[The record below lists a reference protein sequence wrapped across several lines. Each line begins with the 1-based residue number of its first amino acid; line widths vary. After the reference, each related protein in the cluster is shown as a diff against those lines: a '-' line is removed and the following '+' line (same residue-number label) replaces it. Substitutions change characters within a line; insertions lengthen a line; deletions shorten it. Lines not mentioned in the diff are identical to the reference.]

1 MPTFIADKF
10 TSTFAK
16 RMEPMIRSFNEFKF
30 FKSFRIPVES
40 GDDVQFLVE
49 FDGDPYADRGE
60 YVKDAKLLDV
70 SVAGLGFQTKKSLSI
85 DDEITMSI
93 NYKKLRFDICG
104 KVVRVMS
111 NPREEDSYICG
122 VEISE
127 KDDRDKMKRFLGQMI
142 NYFQPD
148 RLKECLRDLALAEK
162 YADMDEGFEA
172 LSLLI
177 SLYQDIT
184 LYSQKEGF
192 ITNLLEEAARVVN
205 AQRAVVYLINSDK
218 NELEAK
224 ECVGFEDKSLLHFDF
239 RQGVMGQVFTT
250 GLSINLDKSSEQ
262 LKFLQKDY
270 PSQISAVGAYPLYNA
285 QDKVIGVLQLENKR
299 SDERFSIEDEKVLK
313 IFALIFSSFYGEYNP
328 LSEKSLVRR
337 FSAPQARSVIFI
349 GRSEATTDLR
359 KTITKLKDSNAP
371 LVITGERGVGKSL
384 YAQILHVEG
393 VRNDK
398 DFELV
403 TCQGMPEKVLE
414 DQLFGNNENIGI
426 LAKCQNGTVCIEEA
440 THMPISV
447 QIKLLKFIHAPA
459 NDKNAQMHVRF
470 IFTSSKDLSD
480 AISQNLLHPEL
491 YQFMSQYVVL
501 IKPLRDRKK
510 DIGDLLDY
518 YLLRECKTHGFL
530 PKVLGDEVKEKL
542 LDYNWPGNVTELRQ
556 AMGRLVMYNA
566 KQHVI
571 TDTSNDILPVVEQS
585 LTPSINSSI
594 PFVNDYKIDLKDRVL
609 MVERE
614 LVMAEIKRCKGNKS
628 KAASDMGISRE
639 ALRKKMMSFDEVLQR
654 LTGKVVPLTSDRAED
669 ATTALT
675 ADNVVNLTS
684 RKQEKKAA

>member
-1 MPTFIADKF
+1 
-10 TSTFAK
+10 
-16 RMEPMIRSFNEFKF
+16 MIRSFNEFKF

-40 GDDVQFLVE
+40 GDDVQFLLE
-49 FDGDPYADRGE
+49 INSDAYAERGE

-70 SVAGLGFQTKKSLSI
+70 SVAGLGFQTKRSLSI
-85 DDEITMSI
+85 DEDITMSI
-93 NYKKLRFDICG
+93 NYKKLRFDING

-111 NPREEDSYICG
+111 NPRDENSYICG
-122 VEISE
+122 VEIVE
-127 KDDRDKMKRFLGQMI
+127 KDDREKMKRFLGQLI
-142 NYFQPD
+142 NYFQPE

-172 LSLLI
+172 LSLLV

-192 ITNLLEEAARVVN
+192 IKNLLEESTRIVN
-205 AQRAVVYLINSDK
+205 AQRAVIYLINSDK
-218 NELEAK
+218 NEIEAK
-224 ECVGFEDKSLLHFDF
+224 EAVGFEDKSRLHFDF

-250 GLSINLDKSSEQ
+250 GLSANLDKSSDQ

-270 PSQISAVGAYPLYNA
+270 PANITAVASYPLYNA

-337 FSAPQARSVIFI
+337 FSAPHSRSVIFI
-349 GRSEATTDLR
+349 GRSESTTDLR
-359 KTITKLKDSNAP
+359 KTITKLKDTNTP
-371 LVITGERGVGKSL
+371 LIITGERGVGKSL

-398 DFELV
+398 DYELV
-403 TCQGMPEKVLE
+403 TCQGMPEDALM
-414 DQLFGNNENIGI
+414 DQLFGSKENIGF
-426 LAKCQNGTVCIEEA
+426 LSKCQNGTICIEEV
-440 THMPISV
+440 TYMPINV

-459 NDKNAQMHVRF
+459 NDKNAQMHIRF
-470 IFTSSKDLSD
+470 IFTSSKDLVT
-480 AISQNLLHPEL
+480 AIAQNQLHAEL
-491 YQFMSQYVVL
+491 YQFMSQYVVQM
-501 IKPLRDRKK
+501 KPLRERKK
-510 DIGDLLDY
+510 DVGDLLDY
-518 YLLRECKTHGFL
+518 YLLRECKTHGLL
-530 PKVLGDEVKEKL
+530 PKVLSDEIKEKL
-542 LDYNWPGNVTELRQ
+542 LDYSWPGNVTELRQ
-556 AMGRLVMYNA
+556 AMGRLVMYNV

-571 TDTSNDILPVVEQS
+571 TDAGNDILPIVEQS

-594 PFVNDYKIDLKDRVL
+594 PFVNDHKIDLKDRVL

-628 KAASDMGISRE
+628 KAATEMGISRE

-654 LTGKVVPLTSDRAED
+654 LTGRVAELSQESSQESSND
-669 ATTALT
+669 LKAN
-675 ADNVVNLTS
+675 NVVNLPS
-684 RKQEKKAA
+684 REQDKKAA

>member
-1 MPTFIADKF
+1 
-10 TSTFAK
+10 
-16 RMEPMIRSFNEFKF
+16 MIRSFNEFKF

-40 GDDVQFLVE
+40 GDDIQFLVE
-49 FDGDPYADRGE
+49 IDNDPYAEQHGD
-60 YVKDAKLLDV
+60 YIKDAKLLDV
-70 SVAGLGFQTKKSLSI
+70 SVAGLGFKTQKSLSI
-85 DDEITMSI
+85 DDEIVMSI
-93 NYKKLRFDICG
+93 NYKKLRFDING

-111 NPREEDSYICG
+111 DSRQEDTYICG
-122 VEISE
+122 VEITE
-127 KDDRDKMKRFLGQMI
+127 KDDRDKMKRFLGQLI
-142 NYFQPD
+142 NYFQPE

-192 ITNLLEEAARVVN
+192 ITNLLEEASRVVN
-205 AQRAVVYLINSDK
+205 AQRAVIYLINSDK

-224 ECVGFEDKSLLHFDF
+224 ECVGFQDEKSNLHFDF

-270 PSQISAVGAYPLYNA
+270 PVQITAVASYPLQNA

-313 IFALIFSSFYGEYNP
+313 IFALIFSSFYGAYNP

-337 FSAPQARSVIFI
+337 FSAPQSRSVIFI
-349 GRSEATTDLR
+349 GRSEPTTELR

-371 LVITGERGVGKSL
+371 LIITGERGVGKSL

-398 DFELV
+398 DFELI
-403 TCQGMPEKVLE
+403 TCQGMPESALDE
-414 DQLFGNNENIGI
+414 QLFGNKENIGT
-426 LAKCQNGTVCIEEA
+426 LSKCQNGTVCIEEVS
-440 THMPISV
+440 HMPISI

-459 NDKNAQMHVRF
+459 NDKNAQMQVRF
-470 IFTSSKDLSD
+470 IFTSSKDLAE
-480 AISQNLLHPEL
+480 AIAHNQLHPEL

-501 IKPLRDRKK
+501 IKPLRERKK
-510 DIGDLLDY
+510 DISDLLDY

-530 PKVLGDEVKEKL
+530 PKVLGEEIKEKL
-542 LDYNWPGNVTELRQ
+542 LDYTWPGNVTELRQ
-556 AMGRLVMYNA
+556 AMSRLVMYNA

-571 TDTSNDILPVVEQS
+571 IDAGNEILPVVEQS

-594 PFVNDYKIDLKDRVL
+594 PFVNDHKIDLKDRVL

-614 LVMAEIKRCKGNKS
+614 LVVAEIKRCKGNKS
-628 KAASDMGISRE
+628 KAASEMGISRE
-639 ALRKKMMSFDEVLQR
+639 ALRKKMMSFDEVYQR
-654 LTGKVVPLTSDRAED
+654 LTGKVIPLVVE
-669 ATTALT
+669 ATGASQEQD
-675 ADNVVNLTS
+675 DNVVDLNS
-684 RKQEKKAA
+684 RKQDKKVA